1 MSKRAGD
8 DRIPRVPRGEMKKTL
23 KRALDDKTIK
33 KFIVVRNT
41 DGSFDV
47 IVKYY

>member
-1 MSKRAGD
+1 MSKRNEK
-8 DRIPRVPRGEMKKTL
+8 DRIPRVPRDKMKKTL
-23 KRALDDKTIK
+23 ERALDDNTIK
-33 KFIVVRNT
+33 KIIVVRNT